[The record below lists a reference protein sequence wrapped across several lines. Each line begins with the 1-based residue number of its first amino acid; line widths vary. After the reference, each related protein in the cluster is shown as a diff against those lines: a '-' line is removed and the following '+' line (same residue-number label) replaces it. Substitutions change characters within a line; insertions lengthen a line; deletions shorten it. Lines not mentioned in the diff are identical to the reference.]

1 MKGFKKTKMKLTQK
15 HAVLGLLLAILIAA
29 FALRITRIENLPAGI
44 YPDEA
49 QNGTDAQ
56 LANSTGQYKLFYE
69 SNNGREGLFINLQ
82 ALSIKTFGPTQ
93 LALKLW
99 SVIFGT
105 LTVLGVFLLTSEM
118 LQNKAAGLIGAY
130 LTAFSYWAI
139 NFSRIG
145 FRAIMVPFL
154 LSFSFYFL
162 FKGLRTKKLHD
173 FVIAGLI
180 YGLGVHTYIAFRVSP
195 LVLIALFVA
204 LIISR
209 KNFLSNYWKHT
220 AIFTIAMFIT
230 AAPMLLDF
238 FVWNPQ
244 HYASRTSE
252 ISILNPE
259 VNGGHLF
266 SAVAETFGLSVQKYF
281 VMGDLNMRHNY
292 PPYALLNPVVGV
304 AFLIGLI
311 YLVNKTFHL
320 LWRRFKKDECNEKL
334 EVYIFLLAWF
344 IALLIPEFLANEG
357 NPHALRS
364 IGTLPAVMIIS
375 TIPFMWVLNKYNS
388 FGHGFRTFIFS
399 ASILVFVF
407 IALADPIKY
416 FVFFANNPKQHE
428 VFTANLKEV
437 SNYLKTLPQTQEKF
451 VITGSMERLPIKYLN
466 PDISNTFYFYPG
478 EVDKISPNE
487 VSSAVFIFTGAD
499 WDAINYLRNKYEG
512 QYGLKFEEHKNK
524 FGDTFFTLKQN

>member
-1 MKGFKKTKMKLTQK
+1 MKLTQK

-29 FALRITRIENLPAGI
+29 FALRIAKIENLPAGI

-49 QNGTDAQ
+49 QNGVDAQ

-105 LTVLGVFLLTSEM
+105 LTVLGIFLLASE
-118 LQNKAAGLIGAY
+118 LLKSKVAGLVSAY

-145 FRAIMVPFL
+145 FRAIMVPFI
-154 LSFSFYFL
+154 LSFAFYFL

-173 FVIAGLI
+173 FILAGLI
-180 YGLGVHTYIAFRVSP
+180 YGLGLHTYIAFRVSP
-195 LVLIALFVA
+195 LVLIALF
-204 LIISR
+204 IILLLTR
-209 KNFLSNYWKHT
+209 KNFLANYWKHV
-220 AIFTIAMFIT
+220 AVFTLAMFIT

-259 VNGGHLF
+259 VNQGNLIR
-266 SAVAETFGLSVQKYF
+266 AVATTFALSVQKYF

-292 PPYALLNPVVGV
+292 PPYALLNPVVGLS
-304 AFLIGLI
+304 FLIGL
-311 YLVNKTFHL
+311 LFVAGKTFSL
-320 LWRRFKKDECNEKL
+320 LWIRLGKNIRDEKL
-334 EVYIFLLAWF
+334 EVYVFLLVWF
-344 IALLIPEFLANEG
+344 VALLIPEFLANEG

-375 TIPFMWVLNKYNS
+375 TIPFMWVLKKYHS
-388 FGHGFRTFIFS
+388 FGHGFRTFVL
-399 ASILVFVF
+399 SISIVAFTF

-416 FVFFANNPKQHE
+416 FVFFANSPKQHE
-428 VFTANLKEV
+428 VFDANLKEV
-437 SNYLKTLPQTQEKF
+437 SNYLRTIPSGQEKF
-451 VITGSMERLPIKYLN
+451 VITGSMTRLPIKYLN
-466 PDISNTFYFYPG
+466 PNISNTFYFYPG
-478 EVDKISPNE
+478 EVEKISP
-487 VSSAVFIFTGAD
+487 SDPGSATFIFTGGD

-512 QYGLKFEEHKNK
+512 PYGLKFQEHKNS
-524 FGDTFFTLKQN
+524 FGDVFFTLTNKQ